1 MYVNATSMRLSRG
14 RSTPTSR
21 AMGGIPSLC
30 GGLFSARS
38 LAQKTTQG
46 SGVRP
51 PFRTK
56 LSWPISKDA
65 SRSVVL
71 GDLHSVVCAHCGR
84 WSHGVDPLRPATPS
98 LRSPLALTLLVARIR
113 ADHHD
118 PPMPTDHP
126 ALVADRLSAR
136 GHPHGWFDPVLSSRR
151 FLAPAL
157 S

>member
-1 MYVNATSMRLSRG
+1 MRLSRG

-30 GGLFSARS
+30 GGLFSAHS
-38 LAQKTTQG
+38 LAQKTTRG

-65 SRSVVL
+65 SRLS
-71 GDLHSVVCAHCGR
+71 GAGRSAFSCVCALPGR
-84 WSHGVDPLRPATPS
+84 
-98 LRSPLALTLLVARIR
+98 LALALLVARIR

-126 ALVADRLSAR
+126 AFVADRLDAR
-136 GHPHGWFDPVLSSRR
+136 VHLHGFLILFCLSSVTCSGSYLYRYTMR
-151 FLAPAL
+151 PRDR

>member
-1 MYVNATSMRLSRG
+1 MRRSVLSPFPANR
-14 RSTPTSR
+14 
-21 AMGGIPSLC
+21 
-30 GGLFSARS
+30 
-38 LAQKTTQG
+38 

-71 GDLHSVVCAHCGR
+71 GGLHSVVCAHCAG
-84 WSHGVDPLRPATPS
+84 WSHGVDPLRPATPR

-126 ALVADRLSAR
+126 ALVADRLDAR
-136 GHPHGWFDPVLSSRR
+136 VHLHGCFDPVLSTRWSVV
-151 FLAPAL
+151 LAFYL
-157 S
+157 